1 MGFACCCCNHE
12 HITPADSY
20 LFTTV
25 SDEPVFEGA
34 REIPYPLVSC
44 TNCSHVM
51 VYPIPS
57 EDKIRQYYR
66 GADYWQN
73 HGMTHE
79 FAEQNWLQNL
89 TYNAS
94 LWENFNQ
101 ASIQLHLI
109 LNHIDLLEDARILD
123 LGSGY
128 APFLYHCRQKG
139 FKNLYALE
147 PMEEIC
153 RYLES
158 QGVTTYPTLVE
169 TFITRNDLPQFDL
182 IVIST
187 TLQHLIRPDVIL
199 HGLRQLLS
207 EKGVMYI
214 EVPHQLHLNPYSRGL
229 FLHFFNEKSIAQLLT
244 KCRYQTIMIQLN
256 RLNLMET
263 RLERALY
270 FVHGKTFFKE
280 QRTVRSI
287 IESPLVKYLHRFCW
301 RPLKRLMSLKINIF
315 LPSENIFALV
325 RRQTRGTI

>member
-1 MGFACCCCNHE
+1 
-12 HITPADSY
+12 
-20 LFTTV
+20 
-25 SDEPVFEGA
+25 
-34 REIPYPLVSC
+34 
-44 TNCSHVM
+44 
-51 VYPIPS
+51 
-57 EDKIRQYYR
+57 
-66 GADYWQN
+66 
-73 HGMTHE
+73 
-79 FAEQNWLQNL
+79 
-89 TYNAS
+89 
-94 LWENFNQ
+94 
-101 ASIQLHLI
+101 
-109 LNHIDLLEDARILD
+109 
-123 LGSGY
+123 
-128 APFLYHCRQKG
+128 
-139 FKNLYALE
+139 
-147 PMEEIC
+147 MEEIC
-153 RYLES
+153 RYLEG
-158 QGVTTYPTLVE
+158 QGIATYPMLLE
-169 TFITRNDLPQFDL
+169 TFITRDDLPQFDL

-280 QRTVRSI
+280 QRSVRSM

-315 LPSENIFALV
+315 LPSENFIALI
-325 RRQTRGTI
+325 RR